1 MDGNRS
7 DRLGTLDAEDL
18 INLVRNYNPKCN
30 EALLRG
36 AYDYASRMHKGQ
48 KRHSGEP
55 YFTHPVAVAAI
66 LTEMRLDDA
75 TIATAL
81 LHDTI

>member
-36 AYDYASRMHKGQ
+36 AFFAACDNDMWEIMGVIGSLVSVSRRFYQ
-48 KRHSGEP
+48 
-55 YFTHPVAVAAI
+55 I
-66 LTEMRLDDA
+66 
-75 TIATAL
+75 TAQIRW
-81 LHDTI
+81 DRSDFF